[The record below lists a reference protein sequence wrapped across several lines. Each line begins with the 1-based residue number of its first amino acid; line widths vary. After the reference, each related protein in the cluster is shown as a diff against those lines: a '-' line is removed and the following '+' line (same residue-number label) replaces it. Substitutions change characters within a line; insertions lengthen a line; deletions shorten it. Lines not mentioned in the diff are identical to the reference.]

1 MIVNTQGLIIVNTAV
16 HIFSYTQGLI
26 IVNTAVH
33 IFSHMAQ
40 KAVLGVAQHLTELV
54 FVTYNQLVLLPFERC
69 SISLMKC
76 IPECT
81 PEMQNIPIFGPN
93 GLFPPSVLSKPRFL
107 NMDHLLDG
115 ERA

>member
-1 MIVNTQGLIIVNTAV
+1 MIVNTQGLM
-16 HIFSYTQGLI
+16 

-40 KAVLGVAQHLTELV
+40 KTVPSVARQLTELV
-54 FVTYNQLVLLPFERC
+54 FVTYNQLVLLPFEQC
-69 SISLMKC
+69 AISLLKC

-93 GLFPPSVLSKPRFL
+93 GLFQPSVLSKPRFL

>member
-1 MIVNTQGLIIVNTAV
+1 MIVNTQGLM
-16 HIFSYTQGLI
+16 

-40 KAVLGVAQHLTELV
+40 KTVPGVAQHLTELF
-54 FVTYNQLVLLPFERC
+54 FVTYNQLVLLPFEQC
-69 SISLMKC
+69 AISLLKC

-81 PEMQNIPIFGPN
+81 PEMQNIPIFGPD

-107 NMDHLLDG
+107 NMDHLLDA
-115 ERA
+115 EKA